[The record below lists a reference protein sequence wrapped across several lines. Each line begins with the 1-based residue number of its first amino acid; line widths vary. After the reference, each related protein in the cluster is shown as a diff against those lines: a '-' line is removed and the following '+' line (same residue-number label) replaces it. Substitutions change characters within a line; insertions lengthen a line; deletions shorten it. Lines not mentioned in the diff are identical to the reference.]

1 MKLGILK
8 IDKRIKI
15 SGFIILITLLIWYIF
30 CLPKN
35 LFTDPTSTVIEDRNG
50 ILIGAKIADDGQWR
64 FPHNNHVP
72 EKFRHAILEFEDK
85 YFFYHPGVNVFSLM
99 RALVQNI
106 KAGKIKSGGST
117 LSMQVIRLSRKG
129 KPRTVFEKLI
139 EIILAT
145 RLEIKYSKSSILALY
160 AANAPFGGNVVGLDA
175 ASWRYFGRPP
185 DDLSWAEAATLAV
198 LPNAPSLIYP
208 GKNQSRLLLKEI
220 SFWIG
225 YPLMDLL
232 MK

>member
-1 MKLGILK
+1 MKPGRFK

-15 SGFIILITLLIWYIF
+15 AGLFVIFILLIWYIV
-30 CLPKN
+30 CLPKH
-35 LFTDPTSTVIEDRNG
+35 LFIDPTSTVIEDRNG

-64 FPHNNHVP
+64 FPYNNHVP
-72 EKFRHAILEFEDK
+72 EKFRQAILEFEDK
-85 YFFYHPGVNVFSLM
+85 YFFYHPGVNIFSIM

-106 KAGKIKSGGST
+106 KTGEIKSGGST

-185 DDLSWAEAATLAV
+185 M
-198 LPNAPSLIYP
+198 
-208 GKNQSRLLLKEI
+208 
-220 SFWIG
+220 SFRG
-225 YPLMDLL
+225 LRPQPLRFYL
-232 MK
+232 MPHR